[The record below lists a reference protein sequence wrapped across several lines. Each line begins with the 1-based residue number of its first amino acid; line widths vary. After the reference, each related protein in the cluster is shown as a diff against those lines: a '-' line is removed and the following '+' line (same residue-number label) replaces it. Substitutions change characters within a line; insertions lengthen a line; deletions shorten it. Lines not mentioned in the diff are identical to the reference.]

1 MKLPLLALLGAVLL
15 VGDASASLGSGV
27 GFERRHHVAAE
38 RRAAD
43 RRALDVS
50 FAPTLFNGA
59 MLTLQKATVRV
70 AGVQS

>member
-1 MKLPLLALLGAVLL
+1 MKLTLLALLGTALL
-15 VGDASASLGSGV
+15 ASDASADFASGV